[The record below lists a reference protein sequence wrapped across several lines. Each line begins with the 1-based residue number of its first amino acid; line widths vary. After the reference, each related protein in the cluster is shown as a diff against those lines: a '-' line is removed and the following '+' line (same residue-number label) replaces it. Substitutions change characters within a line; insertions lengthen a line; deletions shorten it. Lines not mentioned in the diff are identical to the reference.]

1 MLDKQTILSSEYVI
15 DGARMDITPK
25 RILENCMNPE
35 AQPEE
40 ELSGCIVD
48 EVPDISPVPYVWNP
62 GKIEEYASRTDAL
75 RRKGK
80 FATEFPE
87 ASTRGA
93 IAMALIDK
101 IWEEGHFK
109 LDNLEVTAGWKW
121 NPEPVGNMA
130 AFYYSVEALGSYI
143 DSLGIK
149 LKKYSFDNT
158 SGDCSLSVE
167 ANVVENA
174 GEIPEIFDDEFI
186 AISGEGRALPDKMIS
201 GSSDWVIY
209 VPFDTCEYRIG
220 GSLLAQSVG
229 YKGNRPAEVS
239 DPDYFIDCYEV
250 IRELVEDGVAIAG
263 VTVGRGGLITALRN
277 MAGRECGLEVNIA
290 DLEKANKDT
299 DIIRILFSEV
309 PGVILQIKESDYDY
323 VDAELLLQDVVW
335 YPLGHP
341 DPKHKGI
348 SITRS
353 ESGVAGILQSLLAGQ
368 ASEGED

>member
-1 MLDKQTILSSEYVI
+1 
-15 DGARMDITPK
+15 
-25 RILENCMNPE
+25 
-35 AQPEE
+35 
-40 ELSGCIVD
+40 
-48 EVPDISPVPYVWNP
+48 
-62 GKIEEYASRTDAL
+62 
-75 RRKGK
+75 
-80 FATEFPE
+80 
-87 ASTRGA
+87 
-93 IAMALIDK
+93 MALIDK

-109 LDNLEVTAGWKW
+109 LENLEVTAGWKW

-167 ANVVENA
+167 ANVVENV

-341 DPKHKGI
+341 DPKRKGI